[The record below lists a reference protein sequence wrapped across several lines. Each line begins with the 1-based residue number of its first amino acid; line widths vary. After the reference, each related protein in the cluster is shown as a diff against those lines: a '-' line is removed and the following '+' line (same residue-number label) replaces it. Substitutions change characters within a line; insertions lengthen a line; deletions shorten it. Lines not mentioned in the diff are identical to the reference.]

1 MDLLI
6 WCWTDVSYLLLS
18 FRIFQSVSQGHCL
31 ILESFS
37 NVLYGLR
44 IRVILPLW
52 IEFDSVPSL
61 VFWATELHAA
71 HCCCWDCRRWF
82 PVCWFI
88 SWGYVCCF
96 IFIFTLFPFAFYL
109 FLLPTV
115 HSDCIIFSLHSSQLS
130 PTPFLCLIH
139 CSSVSLKKRAG
150 SLGIAWKVSLLF
162 PSGLFF
168 LM

>member
-1 MDLLI
+1 M
-6 WCWTDVSYLLLS
+6 WK
-18 FRIFQSVSQGHCL
+18 
-31 ILESFS
+31 
-37 NVLYGLR
+37 
-44 IRVILPLW
+44 
-52 IEFDSVPSL
+52 EFENVPSF
-61 VFWATELHAA
+61 VFWTTELHVE

-96 IFIFTLFPFAFYL
+96 IFIFMLFPFASYL

-139 CSSVSLKKRAG
+139 CSSVSLKKRTG
-150 SLGIAWKVSLLF
+150 SLGIATEHGITRNIKII
-162 PSGLFF
+162 FF
-168 LM
+168 LPFSRSILFLYYLFNHWLLPNLIFEKSVFYFPLVYFFLCKTHFPIY